1 MIILLVIAKTM
12 KDLFIG
18 QLRALHGREKERIS
32 AESLWRLNFDD
43 GVLHMLYTLEVRE
56 SSSREK
62 VENSPR
68 EKVESSSRER
78 S

>member
-43 GVLHMLYTLEVRE
+43 GVLHKYVVYPG
-56 SSSREK
+56 SSREQF
-62 VENSPR
+62 ER
-68 EKVESSSRER
+68 EGRE
-78 S
+78 